1 MNSYKGTRKNADM
14 WYRRTAAAFIIIIGL
29 LALPVWAT
37 QDQQDPPEPA
47 AQQTPDEPAAAGER
61 APAAAPEPQALPPAY
76 NQLPQTLTLAAGTV
90 ISIRTS
96 QYLSSDQSRP
106 SDGFSAELQQPLVV
120 DGWVVARRG
129 QTVLG
134 RVVTAQ
140 KAGRI
145 KGVSQLGV
153 ELSQLVLVDGQQLPI
168 RTQLMQTSGGTSQG
182 RDAQAVGTATGV
194 GAIIGAAAH
203 GGEGAGIGAAAGAG
217 AGLAGVLLTRGRP
230 TVIPPETLLT
240 FQLEFPVTFT
250 TQRSSPAF
258 RPVNQEDYDGGR
270 NLHRRSEHFA
280 VPPQRHPTL
289 YPYGYYPW
297 GYYPGPAFFGFSY
310 YHFGGHRYRR

>member
-1 MNSYKGTRKNADM
+1 MSTFRGNGTRIETWFRGTTGA
-14 WYRRTAAAFIIIIGL
+14 IL
-29 LALPVWAT
+29 LVLGVMALPVWAAQDT
-37 QDQQDPPEPA
+37 QNAPGPAQSPAEEP
-47 AQQTPDEPAAAGER
+47 
-61 APAAAPEPQALPPAY
+61 APAAAQESQAPPPAY
-76 NQLPQTLTLAAGTV
+76 YQVPQVLTLPAGTV

-96 QYLSSDQSRP
+96 QYLSSDQNRP
-106 SDGFSAELQQPLVV
+106 GDSFSAELQQPLVV

-134 RVVTAQ
+134 RVVIAQ

-153 ELSQLVLVDGQQLPI
+153 ELAQLVLVDGQQLPI

-182 RDAQAVGTATGV
+182 RDAQAVGGATGV
-194 GAIIGAAAH
+194 GAIIGAAAD
-203 GGEGAGIGAAAGAG
+203 GGKGVAIGSGAGAA
-217 AGLAGVLLTRGRP
+217 AGLAGVLLTRGRA

-250 TQRSSPAF
+250 TERSGPAF

-270 NLHRRSEHFA
+270 DLRRRTEHFA
-280 VPPQRHPTL
+280 VPPERHPTL
-289 YPYGYYPW
+289 YPYGYHPW
-297 GYYPGPAFFGFSY
+297 GYYPGPVFFSY
-310 YHFGGHRYRR
+310 YHFGGHRHRRW

>member
-1 MNSYKGTRKNADM
+1 MNSHPRDRKKTKV
-14 WYRRTAAAFIIIIGL
+14 WYRGAAGTFALAIIL
-29 LALPVWAT
+29 SALPVWAA
-37 QDQQDPPEPA
+37 QDPQNAPEPP
-47 AQQTPDEPAAAGER
+47 QQSEEGPGA
-61 APAAAPEPQALPPAY
+61 AAAPQSEAPPPAY
-76 NQLPQTLTLAAGTV
+76 NLLPQTLTLAAGTV

-106 SDGFSAELQQPLVV
+106 GDGFSAELQQPLVV

-145 KGVSQLGV
+145 KGVSQLGI
-153 ELSQLVLVDGQQLPI
+153 ELSQLVLVDGQQMPI

-194 GAIIGAAAH
+194 GAIIGAAAD
-203 GGEGAGIGAAAGAG
+203 GGKGAAIGSGAGVA
-217 AGLAGVLLTRGRP
+217 AGLAGVLLTRGRA
-230 TVIPPETLLT
+230 TVIPAETSLT

-250 TQRSSPAF
+250 TQRSGPAF

-270 NLHRRSEHFA
+270 DLRRRTDHFA
-280 VPPQRHPTL
+280 VPPERHPTL
-289 YPYGYYPW
+289 YPYGYSPW

-310 YHFGGHRYRR
+310 YRFGGHRHRRW

>member
-1 MNSYKGTRKNADM
+1 MGSNCTERKM
-14 WYRRTAAAFIIIIGL
+14 GEVLYRRSVAAVALIVGL
-29 LALPVWAT
+29 IALPVWAA
-37 QDQQDPPEPA
+37 QDSQNAPEPA
-47 AQQTPDEPAAAGER
+47 QPEVDEPAPAV
-61 APAAAPEPQALPPAY
+61 APPAQAAPPASYQLPP
-76 NQLPQTLTLAAGTV
+76 TLTLAAGTV

-96 QYLSSDQSRP
+96 QYLSSDQNRP
-106 SDGFSAELQQPLVV
+106 GDSFSAELQQPLVV

-145 KGVSQLGV
+145 KGVSQLGI

-168 RTQLMQTSGGTSQG
+168 RTQLMQTGGGTSQG
-182 RDAQAVGTATGV
+182 RDAQAIGTTTGV
-194 GAIIGAAAH
+194 GAIIGAAAD
-203 GGEGAGIGAAAGAG
+203 GGKGAAIGSGAGAAAGI
-217 AGLAGVLLTRGRP
+217 AGVLLTRGRS

-250 TQRSSPAF
+250 TQRSAPAF

-270 NLHRRSEHFA
+270 DLRRRAEHFA
-280 VPPQRHPTL
+280 VAPVRRPTL

-297 GYYPGPAFFGFSY
+297 GYYYPSPVFFSFGY
-310 YHFGGHRYRR
+310 YGFGGHRHHRW

>member
-1 MNSYKGTRKNADM
+1 MNSHRETRKNADV
-14 WYRRTAAAFIIIIGL
+14 WCQRTAAAFILIIGL
-29 LALPVWAT
+29 MALPVWAA
-37 QDQQDPPEPA
+37 QDPQNAAEPP
-47 AQQTPDEPAAAGER
+47 QQSEEGP
-61 APAAAPEPQALPPAY
+61 APAASQSQAPAPAY
-76 NQLPQTLTLAAGTV
+76 NPLPQTLTLPAATV

-96 QYLSSDQSRP
+96 QYLSSDQNRP
-106 SDGFSAELQQPLVV
+106 GDSFSAELQQPLVV

-134 RVVTAQ
+134 RVVIAQ

-153 ELSQLVLVDGQQLPI
+153 ELSQLVLVDGQQMPI

-270 NLHRRSEHFA
+270 NLHRRSDYFA
-280 VPPQRHPTL
+280 VPPERHPTL

-297 GYYPGPAFFGFSY
+297 GYYSGPAFFGFSY
-310 YHFGGHRYRR
+310 YHFGGHRHRRW

>member
-1 MNSYKGTRKNADM
+1 MVSRY
-14 WYRRTAAAFIIIIGL
+14 TAMSLGKERWRSLALAGALGL
-29 LALPVWAT
+29 GFSFVGLPVWAA
-37 QDQQDPPEPA
+37 QEPRVSPEPPPPEVDQA
-47 AQQTPDEPAAAGER
+47 EPAAA
-61 APAAAPEPQALPPAY
+61 PAAATPTPPAY
-76 NQLPQTLTLAAGTV
+76 QLPSTLTLPAGAV
-90 ISIRTS
+90 VSIRTS
-96 QYLSSDQSRP
+96 QYLSSDQNRP
-106 SDGFSAELQQPLVV
+106 GDSFSAELQQPLVV
-120 DGWVVARRG
+120 NGWVVARRG
-129 QTVLG
+129 QTVIG

-153 ELSQLVLVDGQQLPI
+153 ELSQLVLVDGQQLPV

-182 RDAQAVGTATGV
+182 RDAQAVGATTGV

-250 TQRSSPAF
+250 TEHSAPAF
-258 RPVNQEDYDGGR
+258 RPVSQEDYDNGR
-270 NLHRRSEHFA
+270 SLHRRADHFA
-280 VPPQRHPTL
+280 LPPARRPTM
-289 YPYGYYPW
+289 YPYGYYP
-297 GYYPGPAFFGFSY
+297 GAYYYPPPVFFGFSY
-310 YHFGGHRYRR
+310 YRFGGHRHHRW

>member
-1 MNSYKGTRKNADM
+1 MNSHVGTKKNLEVWFREAS
-14 WYRRTAAAFIIIIGL
+14 TAFALIFGL
-29 LALPVWAT
+29 MALPVWAA
-37 QDQQDPPEPA
+37 QDPQDVSEPPQPSEEA
-47 AQQTPDEPAAAGER
+47 P
-61 APAAAPEPQALPPAY
+61 APAAAPQSEALPPVY
-76 NQLPQTLTLAAGTV
+76 NPLPQTLTLAAGTV

-96 QYLSSDQSRP
+96 QYLSSDQNRP
-106 SDGFSAELQQPLVV
+106 GDGFSAELQQPLVV

-145 KGVSQLGV
+145 KGVSQLGI
-153 ELSQLVLVDGQQLPI
+153 EFSQLVLVDGQQMPI
-168 RTQLMQTSGGTSQG
+168 RTQLMQTSGGTSKG

-194 GAIIGAAAH
+194 GAIIGAAAD
-203 GGEGAGIGAAAGAG
+203 GGKGVVIGSGAGAAAG
-217 AGLAGVLLTRGRP
+217 LVGVLLTRGRA
-230 TVIPPETLLT
+230 TVIPPETSLT

-250 TQRSSPAF
+250 TQRSGPAF

-270 NLHRRSEHFA
+270 DLRRRTDHFA
-280 VPPQRHPTL
+280 VPPERHPTL

-297 GYYPGPAFFGFSY
+297 GYYPGPALFGFSY
-310 YHFGGHRYRR
+310 YHFGGRRHRRW

>member
-1 MNSYKGTRKNADM
+1 MNSHRETRENADV
-14 WYRRTAAAFIIIIGL
+14 WCQRTAAVFILIIGL
-29 LALPVWAT
+29 MALPVWAA
-37 QDQQDPPEPA
+37 QDPQNAPEPP
-47 AQQTPDEPAAAGER
+47 QQSEEGP
-61 APAAAPEPQALPPAY
+61 APAASQSQAPPPAY
-76 NQLPQTLTLAAGTV
+76 NPLPQTLTLAAGAV

-96 QYLSSDQSRP
+96 QYLSSDQNRSGD
-106 SDGFSAELQQPLVV
+106 SFSAELQQPLVV

-145 KGVSQLGV
+145 RGVSQLGV
-153 ELSQLVLVDGQQLPI
+153 ELSQLVLVDGQQMPI

-182 RDAQAVGTATGV
+182 RDAQAVGTTTGV
-194 GAIIGAAAH
+194 GALIGAAAH

-217 AGLAGVLLTRGRP
+217 AGLAGVLLTRGRA

-270 NLHRRSEHFA
+270 NLHRRSDHFA
-280 VPPQRHPTL
+280 VPPERHPTL

-310 YHFGGHRYRR
+310 YHFGGHRYRRW

>member
-1 MNSYKGTRKNADM
+1 MGSNCTDRKM
-14 WYRRTAAAFIIIIGL
+14 GEVLYRRSVAAVALIMGL
-29 LALPVWAT
+29 IALPVWAA
-37 QDQQDPPEPA
+37 QDSQNAPEPA
-47 AQQTPDEPAAAGER
+47 QPQVDGP
-61 APAAAPEPQALPPAY
+61 APAVDPPAQAAPPASY
-76 NQLPQTLTLAAGTV
+76 QLPATLTLAAGTV

-96 QYLSSDQSRP
+96 QYVSSDQSRP
-106 SDGFSAELQQPLVV
+106 GDSFSAELQQPLVV
-120 DGWVVARRG
+120 DGWVVARHG

-140 KAGRI
+140 KAGRV
-145 KGVSQLGV
+145 KGVSQLGI
-153 ELSQLVLVDGQQLPI
+153 ELGQLVLVDGQQLPI

-182 RDAQAVGTATGV
+182 RDAQAIGTTTGV

-250 TQRSSPAF
+250 TQRSGPAF

-270 NLHRRSEHFA
+270 NLHRRAERFT
-280 VPPQRHPTL
+280 VPPERHPTL

-297 GYYPGPAFFGFSY
+297 AYYYPPPLFFGYYG
-310 YHFGGHRYRR
+310 FGGRHYRRW